1 MNQTTANVTALNA
14 TYFVYKKIQTD
25 LQHFLW
31 VEHSPALF
39 AVTWWCWTKWNTQGV
54 MTLAFYSLSKT
65 DVSVFVKD
73 FPSQAEW
80 FTFSLSL
87 YLSLFLSLWVIFN
100 LNVISN
106 VIQTYSQSLNL
117 SFVKK
122 YNKKDFFD
130 ITILKPLYSL
140 SLSHRNTH
148 TITQFK

>member
-1 MNQTTANVTALNA
+1 
-14 TYFVYKKIQTD
+14 
-25 LQHFLW
+25 
-31 VEHSPALF
+31 
-39 AVTWWCWTKWNTQGV
+39 

-65 DVSVFVKD
+65 DVSVFVED

-130 ITILKPLYSL
+130 ITILKPLFTLSL
-140 SLSHRNTH
+140 SLSLSQKH
-148 TITQFK
+148 TYNYTI

>member
-14 TYFVYKKIQTD
+14 TYFVDKKIQTD
-25 LQHFLW
+25 FQHFLW
-31 VEHSPALF
+31 VDHFPALF
-39 AVTWWCWTKWNTQGV
+39 AVIWWCCTKWNTQGV

-65 DVSVFVKD
+65 DVSVFVED

-80 FTFSLSL
+80 FTFSLSHFI
-87 YLSLFLSLWVIFN
+87 SLSLWVIFN

-117 SFVKK
+117 SFIKK

-130 ITILKPLYSL
+130 ITILKPLFTLSL
-140 SLSHRNTH
+140 SLSLSQKH
-148 TITQFK
+148 TYNYTI

>member
-1 MNQTTANVTALNA
+1 
-14 TYFVYKKIQTD
+14 
-25 LQHFLW
+25 
-31 VEHSPALF
+31 
-39 AVTWWCWTKWNTQGV
+39 

-65 DVSVFVKD
+65 DVSVFVED

-100 LNVISN
+100 VNVISN

-140 SLSHRNTH
+140 SLSQKH
-148 TITQFK
+148 TYNYTI